1 MNDATVTNP
10 FSYLKRNAEAD
21 PSGVFVETAT
31 QKVLNSEAFEL
42 AKKIA
47 YEFRHLGVKPGD
59 LVALDLPETLSMIFA
74 EAVFHEA
81 AVGTVLPGGYV
92 SDDLFPIDWLFSSAT
107 PSPAAHGGARV
118 ITVDAAFLQRVDQNP
133 YGITHREFESELSTA
148 RLLFSSGTTGRANAM
163 AWSLGLYEYCTD
175 AAADTWLAGDPALTL
190 FPTATPFGF
199 VAFYLSVKAGRPF
212 WSVEAGDPSNVIELA
227 LRSSATAIKASP
239 AQLAGLVDVL
249 EARNQTLPLVR
260 AALTVGSVMP
270 PALAA
275 RVRTATDGCVMQNL
289 YGSTEGTVARLRL
302 TDSDD
307 PFDAGAPY
315 PRSRVQIVDEN
326 DDEVPDGQIGRIRHK
341 SAFMVQEYLGNPAAT
356 LEAFTDGWFYPGDLG
371 LIRPDGGLTLT
382 GRVSEVLNAGGVKLD
397 PATLDLFA
405 VTHPRVIDA
414 ASFEYESTSGL
425 KQIGIVLVTEDGLDV
440 QALIRDFD
448 AQFGAAAPKLVARI
462 AEIPRNTMG
471 KPMRRAL
478 AEQHKHS

>member
-1 MNDATVTNP
+1 MNDAEVINP
-10 FSYLKRNAEAD
+10 FVYLQRNAEAN

-74 EAVFHEA
+74 EAAFHEA
-81 AVGTVLPGGYV
+81 AVSTVLPHGYV
-92 SDDLFPIDWLFSSAT
+92 ADGLFAIDWIFSSAT
-107 PSPAAHGGARV
+107 PAPAAHGGARV
-118 ITVDAAFLQRVDQNP
+118 ISVDAAFLQRVEQNP
-133 YGITHREFESELSTA
+133 YGITPRDFDSELSTA
-148 RLLFSSGTTGRANAM
+148 RLVFSSGTTGRANAM
-163 AWSLGLYEYCTD
+163 EYSLGMLEYCTD
-175 AAADTWLAGDPALTL
+175 AAADTWLAGDPCLTL

-199 VAFYLSVKAGRPF
+199 FAFYLSVKIGKPY
-212 WSVEAGDPSNVIELA
+212 WSVEAGDPANIIEIA
-227 LRSSATAIKASP
+227 LRSSATALRASP

-249 EARNQTLPLVR
+249 EARNQTLPAVR
-260 AALTVGSVMP
+260 EALTVGSVMP
-270 PALAA
+270 PALSA
-275 RVRTATDGCVMQNL
+275 RVRAATDGCVIQNL

-307 PFDAGAPY
+307 PFDGGQPH
-315 PRSRVQIVDEN
+315 PRSDVQIVDEN
-326 DDEVPDGQIGRIRHK
+326 HVEVPDGQIGRIRHK
-341 SAFMVQEYLGNPAAT
+341 SAYMIQEYVGNPAAT

-382 GRVSEVLNAGGVKLD
+382 GRVSEVLNAGGVKVD

-405 VTHPRVIDA
+405 VTHPLVSDA
-414 ASFEYESTSGL
+414 ASFEYESNTGL

-440 QALIRDFD
+440 QALIRDFGT
-448 AQFGAAAPKLVARI
+448 QFGGAAPKLVARI
-462 AEIPRNTMG
+462 DEIPRNTMG

-478 AEQHKHS
+478 AEQYKQS